1 MTYCIETSKEKFEAI
16 IREQIE
22 RVQKL
27 LENPESTDFTKLDKI
42 KIGIAEGDGIGPQIC
57 RQTVEVLRHLLKNE
71 DKIEFCN
78 IPGLTIENR
87 LALGETLPKDTL
99 DAIKQCHV
107 FLKGPTTT
115 PQMGDTGKNLESAN
129 VALRKALDLF
139 ANVRPIKV
147 PELGIDWTFFR
158 ENTEGSYAVGSK
170 GIKVHEEVSIDFCVT
185 TRIGSERIARA
196 AFEYAKKTGKKR
208 VTAVTKANI
217 IKLTDGE
224 FLQICKQVAMEY
236 PEIEMDEKYID
247 IMTANL
253 IDPAKQAGYE
263 VMVMPNLYG
272 DILTDEAAAIQGGV
286 GTAGSANIGAKHAMF
301 EAIHGSAPDLVEA
314 GLQRYA
320 NPSSML
326 RAAVMMLNHIGFTKH
341 AARLEAALDQSKITM
356 NGTQGATNQEY
367 IDEIMRCI

>member
-1 MTYCIETSKEKFEAI
+1 MDYNIETSKQKFEAI
-16 IREQIE
+16 INEQIE
-22 RVQKL
+22 RVNNL
-27 LENPESTDFTKLDKI
+27 LQNSESIDFTSLDKI
-42 KIGIAEGDGIGPQIC
+42 IIGIAEGDGIGPQIC
-57 RQTVEVLRHLLKNE
+57 RQTVSVLTHLLKGE
-71 DKIEFCN
+71 DRIEFRN

-87 LALGETLPKDTL
+87 LSLGETLPEDTL
-99 DAIKQCHV
+99 ATIKQCHV
-107 FLKGPTTT
+107 FIKGPTTT

-129 VALRKALDLF
+129 VALRKELDLF
-139 ANVRPIKV
+139 ANVRPVKV
-147 PELGIDWTFFR
+147 PALGIDWAFFR

-196 AFEYAKKTGKKR
+196 AFEYARKMGKKR
-208 VTAVTKANI
+208 VTAVTKANV

-224 FLQICKQVAMEY
+224 FSQVCKQVAQEY
-236 PEIEMDEKYID
+236 PEIKLDEKYID

-253 IDPAKQAGYE
+253 IDPAKQADFE

-286 GTAGSANIGAKHAMF
+286 GTAGSANIGTKYAMF

-314 GLQRYA
+314 GLERFA

-326 RAAVMMLNHIGFTKH
+326 RAAVMMLNHIGFTNY
-341 AARLEAALDQSKITM
+341 AARLETALDQVKTVM
-356 NGTQGATNQEY
+356 NGTRGATNQEY
-367 IDEIMRCI
+367 IDELMRCV

>member
-1 MTYCIETSKEKFEAI
+1 MDYNIEISKQKFEAI
-16 IREQIE
+16 INEQIE
-22 RVQKL
+22 RVNNL
-27 LENPESTDFTKLDKI
+27 LQNSESIDFTSLDKI
-42 KIGIAEGDGIGPQIC
+42 IIGIAEGDGIGPQIC
-57 RQTVEVLRHLLKNE
+57 RQTVCVLTHLLKNE
-71 DKIEFCN
+71 DKIEFRN

-87 LALGETLPKDTL
+87 LSLGETLPKDTL
-99 DAIKQCHV
+99 AAIKQCHV

-129 VALRKALDLF
+129 VALRKELDLF
-139 ANVRPIKV
+139 ANVRPVKV
-147 PELGIDWTFFR
+147 PALGIDWAFFR

-196 AFEYAKKTGKKR
+196 AFEYARKMGKKR
-208 VTAVTKANI
+208 VTAVTKANV

-224 FLQICKQVAMEY
+224 FSQVCKQVAQEY
-236 PEIEMDEKYID
+236 PEIKLDEKYID

-253 IDPAKQAGYE
+253 IDPAKQADFE

-286 GTAGSANIGAKHAMF
+286 GTAGSANIGTKYAMF

-314 GLQRYA
+314 GLERFA

-326 RAAVMMLNHIGFTKH
+326 RAAVMMLNHIGLTKY
-341 AARLEAALDQSKITM
+341 AARLETALDQAKTIM

-367 IDEIMRCI
+367 IDELMRCV